1 MLMLIYDVFFF
12 SGSLVARMLLSRDV
26 LNSVRINRSLNRAVD
41 QLVKVRKLNSL
52 VNALLSGVV
61 PIGDI
66 LGKIPVGARED
77 RQKAVARL
85 RSFWT
90 IVLEDQHILKASFEE
105 KIN

>member
-1 MLMLIYDVFFF
+1 
-12 SGSLVARMLLSRDV
+12 MLLSRDV

-77 RQKAVARL
+77 RQKVVARL

-90 IVLEDQHILKASFEE
+90 LVLEDQHILKASFEK